1 MLLCDYS
8 ESYGCAVPA
17 PVAEGVEP
25 RTHQRAMDQRGG
37 PKGKKSAFK
46 DVSRNC
52 EIQILTGKTATS
64 VATLLAVA
72 HF

>member
-1 MLLCDYS
+1 MLPCAYS
-8 ESYGCAVPA
+8 ESYGRAVPA

-25 RTHQRAMDQRGG
+25 RTHQRAVDQRGG
-37 PKGKKSAFK
+37 PKGKKRAFK
-46 DVSRNC
+46 DVGRNG

-64 VATLLAVA
+64 VATPLAVA

>member
-1 MLLCDYS
+1 MFPCDHS
-8 ESYGCAVPA
+8 ESYRRAVPA

-37 PKGKKSAFK
+37 PKGKKRGFQGVA
-46 DVSRNC
+46 RNG

-64 VATLLAVA
+64 VATPLAVA

>member
-1 MLLCDYS
+1 M
-8 ESYGCAVPA
+8 PA

-37 PKGKKSAFK
+37 PKGKKRAFK
-46 DVSRNC
+46 DVARNG

-64 VATLLAVA
+64 VATPSAVA